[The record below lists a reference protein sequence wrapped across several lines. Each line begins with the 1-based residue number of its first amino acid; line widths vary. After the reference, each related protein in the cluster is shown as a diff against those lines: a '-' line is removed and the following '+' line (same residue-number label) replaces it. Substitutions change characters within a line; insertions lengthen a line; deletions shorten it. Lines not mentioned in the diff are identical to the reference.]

1 MHSPT
6 GTPPTRLQESLDEP
20 ADLDRLKVLIAG
32 GFGVGKTT
40 MVGSVSE
47 IRPLTT
53 EAPMTMASVGIDDLS
68 RTRSKTH
75 TTVALDF
82 GRITFFEENLR
93 VYLFGTPGQDRF
105 WFMWDELARGAVGA
119 AVVLDTSRV
128 QDCFPA
134 VDYFLE
140 RGLPFV
146 VAVNDF
152 DDSFRYSPDEV
163 REALALGPDVP
174 IITFDARNA
183 DSVRHVLIA
192 VVVQAASAQSV
203 PL

>member
-1 MHSPT
+1 M
-6 GTPPTRLQESLDEP
+6 
-20 ADLDRLKVLIAG
+20 DLLKILIAG

-47 IRPLTT
+47 VRPLTT

-68 RTRSKTH
+68 RTQAKTT
-75 TTVALDF
+75 TTVALDM
-82 GRITFFEENLR
+82 GRITFWEDNLR
-93 VYLFGTPGQDRF
+93 LYLWGTPGQERF
-105 WFMWDELARGAVGA
+105 WFMWDELATGAVGA
-119 AVVLDTSRV
+119 AVIVDTNRL

-134 VDYFLE
+134 VDYFLLRE
-140 RGLPFV
+140 LPFV

-152 DDSFRYSPDEV
+152 DNSYQYSPDEI
-163 REALALGPDVP
+163 RDALNLGPDVP
-174 IITFDARNA
+174 IVTFDARNA

-192 VVVQAASAQSV
+192 VVAQAADAQSV

>member
-1 MHSPT
+1 MDKPV
-6 GTPPTRLQESLDEP
+6 
-20 ADLDRLKVLIAG
+20 DLDLLKILIAG

-47 IRPLTT
+47 VRPLAT

-68 RTRSKTH
+68 RTQSKTT

-119 AVVLDTSRV
+119 AVVVDTSRL

-140 RGLPFV
+140 RALPFV
-146 VAVNDF
+146 VAVNNF
-152 DDSFRYSPDEV
+152 DDSYRYSPDEV
-163 REALALGPDVP
+163 RDALDLGPGIP
-174 IITFDARNA
+174 IVTFDARDGN
-183 DSVRHVLIA
+183 SVRHVLIA
-192 VVVQAASAQSV
+192 VVARAAAAQSL

>member
-1 MHSPT
+1 MA
-6 GTPPTRLQESLDEP
+6 SLDESV
-20 ADLDRLKVLIAG
+20 DLDRLKVLIAG

-68 RTRSKTH
+68 RTEAKTH

-93 VYLFGTPGQDRF
+93 LYLFGTPGQDRF

-119 AVVLDTSRV
+119 AVVVDTSRL

-140 RGLPFV
+140 RALPFV
-146 VAVNDF
+146 VAVNAF
-152 DDSFRYSPDEV
+152 DNSYRYEPDEV
-163 REALALGPDVP
+163 REALALGPDIP

-192 VVVQAASAQSV
+192 VVVQAAHAQSV

>member
-1 MHSPT
+1 
-6 GTPPTRLQESLDEP
+6 
-20 ADLDRLKVLIAG
+20 
-32 GFGVGKTT
+32 
-40 MVGSVSE
+40 VSE

-68 RTRSKTH
+68 RTEAKSH

-119 AVVLDTSRV
+119 AVVVDTSRL

-140 RGLPFV
+140 RALPFV
-146 VAVNDF
+146 VAVNAF
-152 DDSFRYSPDEV
+152 DNSYRYSPDEV
-163 REALALGPDVP
+163 REALALGPDIP

-183 DSVRHVLIA
+183 DSVRQVLIA
-192 VVVQAASAQSV
+192 VVVQAAHAQSV

>member
-1 MHSPT
+1 VHSPT
-6 GTPPTRLQESLDEP
+6 GMSPTRTPVSLDEP
-20 ADLDRLKVLIAG
+20 ADVDLLKVLIAG

-47 IRPLTT
+47 IRPLAT

-68 RTRSKTH
+68 RTQAKTT

-82 GRITFFEENLR
+82 GRITFPEENLR
-93 VYLFGTPGQDRF
+93 VYLWGTPGQERF
-105 WFMWDELARGAVGA
+105 WFMWDELANGAVGA
-119 AVVLDTSRV
+119 AVIVDTSRL

-134 VDYFLE
+134 VDYFLS
-140 RGLPFV
+140 RRLPFV
-146 VAVNDF
+146 VAVNEF
-152 DDSFRYSPDEV
+152 DDSYRYSPDEV
-163 REALALGPDVP
+163 RDALDLGPDVP
-174 IITFDARNA
+174 IVTFDARNA

-192 VVVQAASAQSV
+192 VVVQAANTQSV

>member
-1 MHSPT
+1 
-6 GTPPTRLQESLDEP
+6 
-20 ADLDRLKVLIAG
+20 LIAG

-68 RTRSKTH
+68 RTEAKTH

-93 VYLFGTPGQDRF
+93 LYLFGTPGQDRF

-119 AVVLDTSRV
+119 AVVVDTSRL

-140 RGLPFV
+140 RALPFV
-146 VAVNDF
+146 VAVNAF
-152 DDSFRYSPDEV
+152 DNSYRYEPDEV
-163 REALALGPDVP
+163 REALALGPDIP

-192 VVVQAASAQSV
+192 VVVQAAHAQSV

>member
-6 GTPPTRLQESLDEP
+6 GTPPTRDLASLDESV
-20 ADLDRLKVLIAG
+20 DLDRLKVLIAG

-68 RTRSKTH
+68 RTEAKTH

-93 VYLFGTPGQDRF
+93 LYLFGTPGQDRF

-119 AVVLDTSRV
+119 AVVVDTSRL

-140 RGLPFV
+140 RALPFV
-146 VAVNDF
+146 VAVNAF
-152 DDSFRYSPDEV
+152 DNSYRYEPDEV
-163 REALALGPDVP
+163 REALALGPDIP

-192 VVVQAASAQSV
+192 VVVQAAHAQSV